1 MQKLQKELQKNLHKC
16 NFMMTPPL
24 DFADASELVKTALAR
39 RGFTEALPTDVAP
52 YGRVEGRLEG
62 RLDGQRRGFR

>member
-1 MQKLQKELQKNLHKC
+1 
-16 NFMMTPPL
+16 MMTPPL